1 MRRRSHKSNSG
12 PGVVRAL
19 ALFAI
24 LCGGIAFAASLTSD
38 GDASAL
44 AAAAEAEAATAAA
57 TAAATESDARERRSI
72 TSAMDHLDRAGY
84 ALEATDYGRTR
95 FHLHESK
102 QALATTLE

>member
-1 MRRRSHKSNSG
+1 MRRRSHRNNSG

-19 ALFAI
+19 ALFAV
-24 LCGGIAFAASLTSD
+24 LCGGIAFAASLAGG
-38 GDASAL
+38 GDASAV
-44 AAAAEAEAATAAA
+44 AAAAEAEAAAA

>member
-1 MRRRSHKSNSG
+1 
-12 PGVVRAL
+12 VVRAL
-19 ALFAI
+19 ALFAV
-24 LCGGIAFAASLTSD
+24 LCGGIAFAASLAGG
-38 GDASAL
+38 GDASAV
-44 AAAAEAEAATAAA
+44 AAAAEAEAAAATEAA
-57 TAAATESDARERRSI
+57 TAAATESDARERRI